1 MAKMRYVKTGFLV
14 LFVAAFLLVA
24 GCGQS
29 KQAAETGTRTSADGQ
44 AMGEE
49 DSSQVT
55 QEPQDTQGP
64 VTLTLYFMG
73 STPTSFYLVPEKR
86 TVPYTQAVARAAME
100 ELIKGPAAGSSLAAI
115 LPDTVKVLDV
125 SVSDG
130 VCTVNLSKEILTDKA
145 KAGGAGA
152 EVEGLALA
160 SIANTLTEF
169 PTIQKVKLLVE
180 GEQSGTVDGFYI
192 EDFWGH
198 VGLDEYLVR
207 NMSVVKAPN

>member
-1 MAKMRYVKTGFLV
+1 MRYMRTSTLVFLAV
-14 LFVAAFLLVA
+14 TLLLLA

-29 KQAAETGTRTSADGQ
+29 GKTSDNGTRTSDDGQ
-44 AMGEE
+44 ALGEQ
-49 DSSQVT
+49 DSSQTNQEQQGT
-55 QEPQDTQGP
+55 QEP

-86 TVPYTQAVARAAME
+86 TIPYTQAVARAAVE
-100 ELIKGPAAGSSLAAI
+100 ELIKGPAAGSSLTAI

-130 VCTVNLSKEILTDKA
+130 VCTLNLSKEILTDKA

-160 SIANTLTEF
+160 SIADTLTEF
-169 PTIQKVKLLVE
+169 PAIQKVKLEIE
-180 GEQSGTVDGFYI
+180 GKQSGVVDGFHV

-198 VGLDEYLVR
+198 VGLDEYLQR
-207 NMSVVKAPN
+207 NMSVVKE

>member
-1 MAKMRYVKTGFLV
+1 
-14 LFVAAFLLVA
+14 
-24 GCGQS
+24 
-29 KQAAETGTRTSADGQ
+29 
-44 AMGEE
+44 
-49 DSSQVT
+49 
-55 QEPQDTQGP
+55 
-64 VTLTLYFMG
+64 
-73 STPTSFYLVPEKR
+73 
-86 TVPYTQAVARAAME
+86 VARAAME
-100 ELIKGPAAGSSLAAI
+100 ELIKGPAAGGSLAAI

-169 PTIQKVKLLVE
+169 PTIQKVKLLIE
-180 GEQSGTVDGFYI
+180 GKQSGVVDGFHI